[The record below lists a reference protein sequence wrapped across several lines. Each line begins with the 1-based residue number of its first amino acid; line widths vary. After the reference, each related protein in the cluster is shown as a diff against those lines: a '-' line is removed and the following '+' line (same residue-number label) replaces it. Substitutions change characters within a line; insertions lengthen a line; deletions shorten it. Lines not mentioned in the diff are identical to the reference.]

1 MSIQDEAPLVL
12 WWYVMLWDV
21 VTYHQSSVKPSTHG
35 IGWAAPMHL
44 NLDGAGRSSTLARL
58 PKAKV
63 TVSLPL
69 SFWIRGLAGF
79 SKGLVGVVLGSRAS
93 FASEFPVR

>member
-1 MSIQDEAPLVL
+1 MSVQDEAPFVL
-12 WWYVMLWDV
+12 WWYVIWDV
-21 VTYHQSSVKPSTHG
+21 LTYHQSSVQPSTHG

-69 SFWIRGLAGF
+69 SFWIRGLAAFLKALLGW
-79 SKGLVGVVLGSRAS
+79 SWGPGLPLRAN
-93 FASEFPVR
+93 FA